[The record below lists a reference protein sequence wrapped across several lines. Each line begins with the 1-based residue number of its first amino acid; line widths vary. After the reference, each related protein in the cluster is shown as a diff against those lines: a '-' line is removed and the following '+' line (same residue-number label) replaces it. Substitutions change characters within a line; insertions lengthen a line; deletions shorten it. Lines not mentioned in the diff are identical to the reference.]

1 MGKRTWVR
9 FKRVI
14 NLRNLDDGLLLELM
28 LHVYD
33 EDVDCSRLVDE
44 KNSRMIL
51 LTGAMLTLEVTLLS
65 SLWVNCIL
73 FNDGISFLGKFSSC
87 GLLFVSLL
95 FLFVS
100 LICFIFAYA
109 FSMNFESVPDSS
121 FLVDSL
127 FCEDFNMHDFQGGL
141 LATFEDVIKG
151 NDKIINDKIGALLKS
166 SKSFE

>member
-1 MGKRTWVR
+1 
-9 FKRVI
+9 
-14 NLRNLDDGLLLELM
+14 M

-33 EDVDCSRLVDE
+33 EDVDRNRLVDE

-95 FLFVS
+95 FF
-100 LICFIFAYA
+100 ICFF
-109 FSMNFESVPDSS
+109 N
-121 FLVDSL
+121 L
-127 FCEDFNMHDFQGGL
+127 FYFCLCFFYEF
-141 LATFEDVIKG
+141 
-151 NDKIINDKIGALLKS
+151 
-166 SKSFE
+166 